1 MCVRRIKVNRCEVPY
16 LKLLLESGNE
26 LDERVVYV
34 VGDVVFKVG
43 RFLLALTHTEHNQG
57 VFR

>member
-1 MCVRRIKVNRCEVPY
+1 MA
-16 LKLLLESGNE
+16 
-26 LDERVVYV
+26 
-34 VGDVVFKVG
+34 VGMILMYKFKVG